1 MNPRTSFLAA
11 LTAAC
16 ILAALFVAPMAQ
28 PLDYHHFV
36 DSRTLFGIPNALDV
50 LSNLGFLVAGLA
62 GLWVSVR
69 KDTVFA
75 ASAERIPYMVFFTGV
90 LLTSF
95 GSSYYHLAPDNE
107 RLFWDRLPM
116 TIAFM
121 SLISAQIV
129 ERIDRRTGLALLAPM
144 LLVGAVSVLY
154 WRATERAGAGN
165 VIPYGI
171 LQSYAVV
178 VLLMLA
184 VLHKSRY
191 TRGTDLY
198 GVFACYV
205 LAKVLEAADTQIFAL
220 GNLVSGHT
228 LKHLAAGVA
237 GLVVCR
243 MLRQRALAG
252 SPAG

>member
-1 MNPRTSFLAA
+1 MFLAA
-11 LTAAC
+11 LTVAC

-36 DSRTLFGIPNALDV
+36 DTRALLGIPNALDV
-50 LSNLGFLVAGLA
+50 LSNGGFLVAGFA
-62 GLWVSVR
+62 GLWVSVSA
-69 KDTVFA
+69 KAVFA
-75 ASAERIPYMVFFTGV
+75 APAERVPYIVFFTGV
-90 LLTSF
+90 LLTAF
-95 GSSYYHLAPDNE
+95 GSAYYHLAPDNE
-107 RLFWDRLPM
+107 RLFWDRLP
-116 TIAFM
+116 IAFM

-129 ERIDRRTGLALLAPM
+129 ERLDRRIGLALLAPM
-144 LLVGAVSVLY
+144 LLVGAASVLC
-154 WRATERAGAGN
+154 WRMTERAGAGN

-171 LQSYAVV
+171 LQGYAVV

-184 VLHKSRY
+184 VLYKSRY
-191 TRGTDLY
+191 THGTDLY

-243 MLRQRALAG
+243 MLRRRALVGA
-252 SPAG
+252 PAG